1 MEGLDKKGWQNALKQ
16 ALNLGLGS
24 SSSTET
30 TSYNGSFDVSVSE
43 SGFAFIPRVPASYFI
58 DNALYENI
66 FKIANVICYPFYTV
80 VKKPTMNLISWGSSD
95 TDFHSRRAL
104 WFDWL
109 PVNQRVKVPES
120 YILKNRS
127 HNIPIMSHYFVNFDL
142 VTSILIAGNSGSG
155 KSYFLSYL
163 LNFLYG
169 VNETSKISDLF
180 VIDPKKD
187 SPARWCKARGV
198 DCIFPTKKGTTS
210 DFVADI
216 TEALSRFVK
225 IIYERQDQLYDNPLI
240 QFSHICIVIDEL
252 LALTESIPKKLKDS
266 FFSMISTISLMG
278 RSTKV
283 HLILVSQRFDANTV
297 PVVVRQQANL
307 KVQLGV
313 ISSAT
318 TRFLFEDLDP
328 AGILIPTGRGTGL
341 ISFNDNRRVNQV
353 LPVQTPTFEVPRG
366 VI

>member
-1 MEGLDKKGWQNALKQ
+1 MQGLDVKGWKNMLKQ

-30 TSYNGSFDVSVSE
+30 TSYSGSFDISVDE
-43 SGFAFIPRVPASYFI
+43 NGFAFVPRIPASYFI
-58 DNALYENI
+58 DNGLYESI
-66 FKIANVICYPFYTV
+66 FKIANVVCFPFYTV
-80 VKKPTMNLISWGSSD
+80 IKKPTMNLISWSAD
-95 TDFHSRRAL
+95 DFHSKRAL
-104 WFDWL
+104 WFDWM
-109 PVNQRVKVPES
+109 PVNTRIKVPES

-127 HNIPIMSHYFVNFDL
+127 HIIPIMSHFFVDFNS

-169 VNETSKISDLF
+169 MNHRSKISDLF

-187 SPARWCKARGV
+187 SPARWCKAYNV
-198 DCIFPTKKGTTS
+198 DCLFPTKQGATT
-210 DFVADI
+210 DFVADV
-216 TEALSRFVK
+216 TEVLSRFVK
-225 IIYERQDQLYDNPLI
+225 IIYDRQDQLYENSSIKFP
-240 QFSHICIVIDEL
+240 HVCIVIDEL
-252 LALTESIPKKLKDS
+252 LALTENIPKKLKDS

-278 RSTKV
+278 RSTNV
-283 HLILVSQRFDANTV
+283 HLILVSQRFDANV
-297 PVVVRQQANL
+297 IPVVVRQQANL
-307 KVQLGV
+307 KIQLGV

-328 AGILIPTGRGTGL
+328 AGILVPTGRGTGL
-341 ISFNDNRRVNQV
+341 ISFNDNKKLNQI
-353 LPVQTPTFEVPRG
+353 LPLQTPTFEAPKG